1 MMLDERMEDYFEITV
16 KSILKSLSEANNTN
30 NTEIYYYGS
39 KVKYGFNLNKGATD
53 KELRNFETKIGYKI
67 PSDYKEFLQYTNGLE
82 FQNDDAKILDIK
94 EILECY
100 EIFDYPKHMI
110 IIATSLSSQLHIAIN
125 LLSSENDNNIYVVDP
140 IADDYFISIKSDFTE
155 FLNRFLSCYG
165 SDYWNW
171 GLDTSDKVLKIE
183 E

>member
-82 FQNDDAKILDIK
+82 FKMMMLKFWILRRYLNVTK
-94 EILECY
+94 SL
-100 EIFDYPKHMI
+100 I
-110 IIATSLSSQLHIAIN
+110 IQ
-125 LLSSENDNNIYVVDP
+125 
-140 IADDYFISIKSDFTE
+140 SI
-155 FLNRFLSCYG
+155 
-165 SDYWNW
+165 
-171 GLDTSDKVLKIE
+171 
-183 E
+183 